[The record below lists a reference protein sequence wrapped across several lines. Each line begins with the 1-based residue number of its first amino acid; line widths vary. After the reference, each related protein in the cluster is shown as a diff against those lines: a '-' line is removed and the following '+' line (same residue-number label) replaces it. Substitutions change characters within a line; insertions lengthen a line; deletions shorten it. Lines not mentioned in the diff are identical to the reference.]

1 MTTKFECHDCEMTSY
16 VDGTLLIHWDNE
28 RLKSEKL
35 RHDNAVVKNNK
46 IIIENKKLYTDAM
59 TEVDSYN
66 NRHLFER
73 KLVRKVG
80 YFYNRYEVTTF
91 FGNVLTTICEIG
103 TVNVPLYNLG
113 GYRYVKCPQ
122 CGFRRYLPVEEKD
135 IIVDESCI

>member
-28 RLKSEKL
+28 RLNGEKL
-35 RHDNAVVKNNK
+35 RHDNAVAKNNK
-46 IIIENKKLYTDAM
+46 IIIENKKLYVDTM

-66 NRHLFER
+66 NRHLFKR
-73 KLVRKVG
+73 KLVKKNSVFSNS
-80 YFYNRYEVTTF
+80 YAVTTF
-91 FGNVLTTICEIG
+91 FGIVLTTIMEIK
-103 TVNVPLYNLG
+103 TTHVPLYNLS

-122 CGFRRYLPVEEKD
+122 CGFRRYLSVEEKD